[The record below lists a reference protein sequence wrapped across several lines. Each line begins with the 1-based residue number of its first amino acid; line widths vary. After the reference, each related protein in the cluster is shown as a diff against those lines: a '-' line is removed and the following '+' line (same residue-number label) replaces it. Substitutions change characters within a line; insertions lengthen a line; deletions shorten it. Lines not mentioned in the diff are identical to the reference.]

1 MTKELAKEPQ
11 STPDLKHRITK
22 EKTLPPWDSGT
33 TRIQLGRDMQQNRG
47 KGTKKKKK
55 NPNMLR
61 KKSITKFTS
70 KTCTVFK
77 KDKSHPHS
85 NTG

>member
-1 MTKELAKEPQ
+1 
-11 STPDLKHRITK
+11 
-22 EKTLPPWDSGT
+22 
-33 TRIQLGRDMQQNRG
+33 MQQNRG